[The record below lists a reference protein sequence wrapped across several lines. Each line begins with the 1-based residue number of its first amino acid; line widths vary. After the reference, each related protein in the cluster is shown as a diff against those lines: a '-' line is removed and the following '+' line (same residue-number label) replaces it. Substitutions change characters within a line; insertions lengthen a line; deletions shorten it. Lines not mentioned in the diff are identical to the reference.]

1 MDHNEVRANNI
12 SLPNQMKNFFRVHF
26 PLLSPSTP
34 STPSTTFT
42 AAAATATD
50 SSLAQT
56 TLWKVNIV
64 AGFEQKFFE
73 SLDDSSSWCS

>member
-34 STPSTTFT
+34 STPSTDA

>member
-34 STPSTTFT
+34 STTFT
-42 AAAATATD
+42 DAAAATATATD

-64 AGFEQKFFE
+64 AGFEQKIFE

>member
-34 STPSTTFT
+34 STTFT

-56 TLWKVNIV
+56 TLWKLNIV
-64 AGFEQKFFE
+64 AGFEQNFLKV
-73 SLDDSSSWCS
+73 

>member
-34 STPSTTFT
+34 STTFT
-42 AAAATATD
+42 DATAAATATD

-64 AGFEQKFFE
+64 AGFEQKIFE